1 MRPANESFDF
11 VIIGSGIAG
20 LFTAIKLAENGR
32 VAVLSKQDLIAGNTF
47 FAQGGIAAAF
57 SKEDSPSLHLED
69 TWKAGA
75 CSGDRKAIAV
85 LVEEA
90 PERIQDLLAMGIDFD
105 RRNGLIDLG
114 QEGAHSRKRIL
125 HIGGDATGRE
135 LVEALLLRA
144 KSKGVIFIE
153 DAFAEEM
160 IIKGGQCRGLI
171 YRMGNQ
177 RLAMLARAVILAS
190 GGCGQIFKCTTN
202 SPAVTGDGLA
212 MAYKA
217 GAVLRDLEYFQFH
230 PTVLFPPQGSPFLI
244 SEAVRG
250 EGAYLVNADGERFM
264 KRYHPLAELG
274 PRDVVSRAIL
284 AEQLRTG
291 KEVCLDLRHLGS
303 GFVEKRFPTI
313 SSRCREWGYDLERDC
328 IPVSPA
334 AHYLIGGI
342 AVDLDGRTAVENLF
356 AVGEVAS
363 TGVHG
368 ANRLASNSLLEGL
381 VFGCRV
387 ALEAAAVKA
396 PEYPEYSD
404 DLEKGKGLKRE
415 AGAAEEQL
423 CRQIRP
429 LLQDLMW
436 EHAGLVRTAAGLQ
449 EAREKIKSW
458 WKILAYDFTETEL
471 TETQNMLL
479 VAAMMVESALARRES
494 RGCHYREDYPDLDPD
509 LGKTHICFQAGGET
523 AGEGT
528 IAYPQPFFME

>member
-1 MRPANESFDF
+1 MRPANGGCVDF
-11 VIIGSGIAG
+11 IIIGSGIAG

-57 SKEDSPSLHLED
+57 SEEDSPSLHLED

-90 PERIQDLLAMGIDFD
+90 PERIQDLLAMGVDFD

-114 QEGAHSRKRIL
+114 REGAHSRKRIL

-144 KSKGVIFIE
+144 KNKGVIFIE
-153 DAFAEEM
+153 DAFAEE
-160 IIKGGQCRGLI
+160 IIVKNGQCRGII
-171 YRMGNQ
+171 YRTGKQ
-177 RLAMLARAVILAS
+177 RLAMPARAVILAS

-264 KRYHPLAELG
+264 KRVHPLAELG
-274 PRDVVSRAIL
+274 SRDVVSRAIL

-291 KEVCLDLRHLGS
+291 RDVCLDLRHLGGS
-303 GFVEKRFPTI
+303 FVEKRFPTI
-313 SSRCREWGYDLERDC
+313 SSRCREWGYDLDHDL

-381 VFGCRV
+381 VFGYRV
-387 ALEAAAVKA
+387 ASAAAANKA
-396 PEYPEYSD
+396 PEPGD
-404 DLEKGKGLKRE
+404 DLEKGKDLKRE
-415 AGAAEEQL
+415 AGAAQEQL
-423 CRQIRP
+423 CRKIRP
-429 LLQDLMW
+429 LLQELMW
-436 EHAGLVRTAAGLQ
+436 ENAGLIRAATGLNK
-449 EAREKIKSW
+449 AREKIQSW
-458 WKILAYDFTETEL
+458 WPVLEYDFTDTAL
-471 TETQNMLL
+471 IETQNMLL

-494 RGCHYREDYPDLDPD
+494 RGCHYRDDYPDPDLD
-509 LGKTHICFQAGGET
+509 LGKTHICFQAGGAT
-523 AGEGT
+523 ATGEA
-528 IAYPQPFFME
+528 IAYPQPSFVE